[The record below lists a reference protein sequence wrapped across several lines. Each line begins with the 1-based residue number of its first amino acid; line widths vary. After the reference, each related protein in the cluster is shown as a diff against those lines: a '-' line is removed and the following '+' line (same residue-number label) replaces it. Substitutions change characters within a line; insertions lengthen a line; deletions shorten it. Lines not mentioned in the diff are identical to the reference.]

1 MLSSADVE
9 LDSWV
14 RLALWGGAVGLRS
27 GSLNSMDPISTDAG
41 LLLSFHH
48 RLVLL
53 MNTDAC
59 YQVCLNMT
67 GLVIGTM
74 HLMQSTVVGRI
85 LSHVAD
91 FKTLE

>member
-41 LLLSFHH
+41 LLLSFHQ
-48 RLVLL
+48 VLL